1 VSTALKTAPPLLLV
15 PFREVRH
22 DQPDDV
28 LYYEPINVRARLHQW
43 TIPAHRHEGLHQFQ
57 FLAQGSVQATLDGEP
72 CALKAPMALMV
83 PPGVVHG
90 FVYERDS
97 GGHQVTLPSGSL
109 RAYFAHAP
117 ALLEQ
122 LAQPILV
129 SAMAGDAAACAGIF
143 DALAA
148 EFAAGHP
155 GRAEALQGHAML
167 LALWFLR
174 REAAALAP
182 LRRQALRDTLLQRY
196 RALLEQHVRQQEPVT
211 FYAARLGVTA
221 DHLSRVCRATAGISA
236 LDLMHERLLLEARRL
251 LVYTPAPVVDV
262 ARELGFDDPGYFS
275 RFFSKLTG
283 QSPSAY
289 RAAVAQGNGL
299 SPGHPDQPK
308 TPFRHDPGMT
318 QTAKR

>member
-1 VSTALKTAPPLLLV
+1 M

-57 FLAQGSVQATLDGEP
+57 LLLRGGVQATLDG
-72 CALKAPMALMV
+72 ASSTLAAPMALMV

-90 FVYERDS
+90 FVYDQDS
-97 GGHQVTLPSGSL
+97 AGHQVTVPTDAL
-109 RAYFAHAP
+109 RSYFAHAP
-117 ALLEQ
+117 ALLAR
-122 LAQPILV
+122 LNQPILV
-129 SAMAGDAAACAGIF
+129 PAPAPGGDITSCEGLFDTLAG
-143 DALAA
+143 
-148 EFAAGHP
+148 EFQAQQP
-155 GRAEALQGHAML
+155 GRAEALHGHAIL

-174 REAAALAP
+174 QDATALAP
-182 LRRQALRDTLLQRY
+182 SRRQALRDTLPQRY
-196 RALLEQHVRQQEPVT
+196 RLLLEQHIRMQEPVS
-211 FYAARLGVTA
+211 FYASKLGVTA
-221 DHLSRVCRATAGISA
+221 DHLSRVCRATTGTSA
-236 LDLMHERLLLEARRL
+236 LEIMHERVVLEARRL
-251 LVYTPAPVVDV
+251 LVYTPAPVVAV

-299 SPGHPDQPK
+299 LPDLPGS
-308 TPFRHDPGMT
+308 GL
-318 QTAKR
+318 AASSA